1 MATDRSEPYTCFTS
15 GTDLSSLSKQ
25 NLTGGGSKHSSKHRS
40 RFMLRTKVPKRAKQ
54 TSLFCRTTT
63 FPHKRVSFGC
73 SVGSAVA
80 VERITRYYHLRSMR
94 RSRARMRLL
103 LTVQHAM
110 VYQLLIGSWSRS
122 ADLHT
127 AQDGTKFRHKAQ
139 VIFHNPPQ
147 AGF

>member
-1 MATDRSEPYTCFTS
+1 MATDRSEPYTCLTS
-15 GTDLSSLSKQ
+15 GTDLSSLLKP
-25 NLTGGGSKHSSKHRS
+25 NLTGESKHSSKHLS

-73 SVGSAVA
+73 SIGSAVA
-80 VERITRYYHLRSMR
+80 VERITIYYHLRSMRR

-103 LTVQHAM
+103 LTVQHAI

-122 ADLHT
+122 AELHT

-147 AGF
+147 AGC